1 MDILETDDGKWDGT
15 LRAFWRRIQGYSK
28 CKFNDIK
35 ELPEKMPVEFR
46 AHFATALIASP
57 IKSTMEAMTETA
69 KYASARA
76 ILDHN
81 EITALRARVAELES
95 GELTVPYVEV
105 VDALVGMAWQYLED
119 IHGKIDHGFMSAGE
133 NAECVLNRL
142 GLIQD
147 NEIIEKAKNEL
158 QGTDWKPP
166 EQKK

>member
-46 AHFATALIASP
+46 AHFATALLASP
-57 IKSTMEAMTETA
+57 VKSTIEAMTETA
-69 KYASARA
+69 KDASARA

-95 GELTVPYVEV
+95 SGWISVDDRLPDSIGETVLIALENRYSGISIDFST
-105 VDALVGMAWQYLED
+105 VDISWLRDKENQAWRVKQTH
-119 IHGKIDHGFMSAGE
+119 IK
-133 NAECVLNRL
+133 
-142 GLIQD
+142 
-147 NEIIEKAKNEL
+147 
-158 QGTDWKPP
+158 
-166 EQKK
+166 